1 MFSSPGYKGFKDL
14 DCWKKAR
21 QLRQKVSL
29 LVKRFP
35 KEEKYMLVSQM
46 IRSTRSITNNISEGY
61 GRYTYS
67 DTRHFFIEA
76 RGSVTETIDH
86 LNIAFDENFISKDEL
101 AEFEKDCENVFF
113 LINGYINYLDRQNG
127 SNGNP

>member
-21 QLRQKVSL
+21 ELRQKVSL

-35 KEEKYMLVSQM
+35 KEEKYMLVSQI

-67 DTRHFFIEA
+67 DTRNFFIQA

-86 LNIAFDENFISKDEL
+86 LNIAFDENFINKDEL
-101 AEFEKDCENVFF
+101 DEFEKDCENVFF
-113 LINGYINYLDRQNG
+113 LINGYISYLDRQNG
-127 SNGNP
+127 SKGTP